1 MSFGVPIVC
10 SDSKAQANLI
20 IENNC
25 GVVFKNKDANDFVRA
40 VLELI
45 KNKSKLKTLSKNCQI
60 AINKL
65 NNNQVSKDLINIYA

>member
-20 IENNC
+20 KQNNC
-25 GVVFKNKDANDFVRA
+25 GVIFKNKNVNDFVR
-40 VLELI
+40 VLLELV

-60 AINKL
+60 AIDKL